1 MKNIIEIKENYLNT
15 INKYNNINMYSKKGV
30 FFDE

>member
-15 INKYNNINMYSKKGV
+15 INKYNNINMGILLNIN
-30 FFDE
+30 